1 MIDAGTL
8 QTITTVIYIAFAVVA
23 VLGVLR
29 GLMKGFYKS
38 IVDVIFVVI
47 EVALSFLIAR
57 LISSTFTNVDKFN
70 SLLESV
76 KGFASKSEAIVGYIE
91 KIQEYSY
98 QLAEA
103 DGVVN
108 LAMALPVVIICP
120 LIFGFIYTVVGLIL
134 KIPKFIIERLLFGSN
149 GGEEYKGGNR
159 VCGAVVGGVRNVLV
173 FAILLVPLVGFI
185 NIPGMIVDAA
195 SEAKPTEDGKT
206 ASYTEYIKT
215 ADEEYITPVKNNI
228 ILKGIYNCGGKWMFN
243 SLSSVKVD
251 GIKVSLSNDLCTIAR
266 VESYASYFYGV
277 PVEEYGKEQTDNIE
291 KIKDTI
297 NDSAVIPTLI
307 SGTLSYVSQTWLE
320 GGNVFGY
327 EKLDVGEYYQPTFD
341 ELLAIFAE
349 LDTESSKED
358 IETIATVAEIAID
371 SGLLR
376 ECMTEGGDVISVVS
390 SEKFMT
396 DLVLEL
402 YDNVRMRTFLEMGTN
417 SFTNYIY
424 KLYDNVN
431 GTNTPWCEQVDLDA
445 VSREEM
451 MLEAIRLANIISSV
465 TTFAKSV
472 YVSDSGEIDFAYTF
486 INSDVGALGRALDL
500 MKDSVIFGNSYKFV
514 VEAVLRSE
522 SCAQLGII
530 NEDFIQLVIKN
541 DTNLENLLVTR
552 QNMAKITTSVKS
564 GDDISGAIEAVLKN
578 LSADDAEVLK
588 RTVTPEAL
596 QIFGMSEKKADIMSK
611 TLNSVMDGITSTGEI
626 SDEDIEKEVQA
637 VDKIVNVAQAAA
649 SSSTSNVFSATEGE
663 ESKTGMTA
671 DELVSSIMDS
681 EIITTAVQSAAKDE
695 EGNKVEDP
703 YGISSALGEEDKQAA
718 SDAIKNYYTEN
729 KTEENDE
736 EMKDTLS
743 SIAAILGVDTSGLF

>member
-8 QTITTVIYIAFAVVA
+8 QTVTTAIYIVFAVVA

-47 EVALSFLIAR
+47 EAALSFLIAR
-57 LISSTFTNVDKFN
+57 IISSTFTNVDKFN

-76 KGFASKSEAIVGYIE
+76 KGFASKSETIVGYIE

-134 KIPKFIIERLLFGSN
+134 KIPKLIIERLFFGSN
-149 GGEEYKGGNR
+149 GGEGYKGGNR
-159 VCGAVVGGVRNVLV
+159 ICGAVVGGVRNVLV

-185 NIPGMIVDAA
+185 NIPGMVVDAA
-195 SEAKPTEDGKT
+195 KDAKPTEDGKT

-215 ADEEYITPVKNNI
+215 VDDEYITPVKNNI
-228 ILKGIYNCGGKWMFN
+228 ILKGIYNCGGKWAFN

-251 GIKVSLSNDLCTIAR
+251 GIRISLTNDLCTVAR

-277 PVEEYGKEQTDNIE
+277 PVADYGAEQTEMIE
-291 KIKDTI
+291 NIKDTV
-297 NDSAVIPTLI
+297 NDSSVIPKLI

-376 ECMTEGGDVISVVS
+376 ESMTEGGDVISVVS

-472 YVSDSGEIDFAYTF
+472 YVSDSGEIDFASTF

-500 MKDSVIFGNSYKFV
+500 MKDSVIFGNSYRFII
-514 VEAVLRSE
+514 EAVLRSE

-541 DTNLENLLVTR
+541 DTSLENLLVTR
-552 QNMAKITTSVKS
+552 QNMAKITSSVKN
-564 GDDISGAIEAVLKN
+564 GDDMSGAIEAVLKN
-578 LSADDAEVLK
+578 LSADDAEMLK

-596 QIFGMSEKKADIMSK
+596 QIFGMSEKKAEIMSK

-626 SDEDIEKEVQA
+626 SDEDIKKEVQA

-649 SSSTSNVFSATEGE
+649 SSSTTNIFSATEGE

-681 EIITTAVQSAAKDE
+681 EIITTAVQSATKDE
-695 EGNKVEDP
+695 EGNNVEDP
-703 YGISSALGEEDKQAA
+703 YGISSSLGEEDKQAA

-736 EMKDTLS
+736 EMKDTLF
-743 SIAAILGVDTSGLF
+743 SIAAILGVDPSGLF